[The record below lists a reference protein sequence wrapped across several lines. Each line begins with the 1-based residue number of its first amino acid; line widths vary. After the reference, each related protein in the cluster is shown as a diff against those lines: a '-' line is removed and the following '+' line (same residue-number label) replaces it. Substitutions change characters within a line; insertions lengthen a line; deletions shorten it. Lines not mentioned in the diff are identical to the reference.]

1 VKRQADTGR
10 RGRAVLAMQLAWV
23 TLCVVWNVAGVYFV
37 SRGMRS
43 PGPTASLG
51 AAAIL
56 VAIGAVLM
64 LTRQK
69 WPVAYIITS
78 LLTLVMAG
86 AAVFNAFT
94 ADPLLWPSDGWR
106 WAGAALN
113 GAGMVAAT
121 LAIVGAVLLI
131 SARTHSKRSRP

>member
-1 VKRQADTGR
+1 MKRQADTGR
-10 RGRAVLAMQLAWV
+10 RGRAVLAVQLAWV
-23 TLCVVWNVAGVYFV
+23 TLCVVWNVAGVYLV

-56 VAIGAVLM
+56 VAIGAVLVF
-64 LTRQK
+64 TRQR
-69 WPVAYIITS
+69 WLVAYITASVI
-78 LLTLVMAG
+78 TLVMAG

-94 ADPLLWPSDGWR
+94 ADPLLWPSDVWR

-113 GAGMVAAT
+113 GVGIVAAT
-121 LAIVGAVLLI
+121 LAIVGAVHFI
-131 SARTHSKRSRP
+131 SGRTDSERSRP

>member
-1 VKRQADTGR
+1 MKPPADTGR

-23 TLCVVWNVAGVYFV
+23 TLCVAWNVAGVYLL

-51 AAAIL
+51 AAALL
-56 VAIGAVLM
+56 VAIGAVLV

-69 WPVAYIITS
+69 WPVAYIFTS
-78 LLTLVMAG
+78 VLTLVMAG
-86 AAVFNAFT
+86 AAVLNAFT
-94 ADPLLWPSDGWR
+94 ADPLLWPSDVWR

-113 GAGMVAAT
+113 GVGMVAAT
-121 LAIVGAVLLI
+121 LAIVGAVQFT
-131 SARTHSKRSRP
+131 SRRTDSRRSRP

>member
-1 VKRQADTGR
+1 MTPPADTAR
-10 RGRAVLAMQLAWV
+10 QGRAVLAVQLAWV
-23 TLCVVWNVAGVYFV
+23 TLCVIWNVAGVYLV

-51 AAAIL
+51 AAALL

-69 WPVAYIITS
+69 WPVAYIIATA
-78 LLTLVMAG
+78 LTLVMAG
-86 AAVFNAFT
+86 PAVFNAFT

-113 GAGMVAAT
+113 GVGMVAAT

-131 SARTHSKRSRP
+131 SGRIGSKRSTP